1 MRLHSSLT
9 DLRVLVRGAGE
20 QASGIAHRLFRSH
33 LRVAMTEVPQPLA
46 VRRKV
51 SFCEAVWDGRCEVEG
66 VEARRVASAGEF
78 DGVLAEGAIP
88 VLVDPELRCLARWNP
103 HVLIDATIAKR
114 NLGTHR
120 DMAEL
125 VIGFGP
131 GFRAGEDVDV
141 VVETNRGH
149 DLGRLL
155 FDGEAEPNTGVPG
168 ATLGYTVERVLRAPA
183 EGVFEPLVE
192 IGDRVEPGD
201 LVARVGEHEIR
212 ARIAGVVRGLLRPG
226 IRVWQGLKAGD
237 IDPRG
242 ERRYCFTISEKAR
255 ALGGSALEAILMH
268 FNR

>member
-1 MRLHSSLT
+1 LL
-9 DLRVLVRGAGE
+9 
-20 QASGIAHRLFRSH
+20 
-33 LRVAMTEVPQPLA
+33 
-46 VRRKV
+46 
-51 SFCEAVWDGRCEVEG
+51 
-66 VEARRVASAGEF
+66 
-78 DGVLAEGAIP
+78 
-88 VLVDPELRCLARWNP
+88 
-103 HVLIDATIAKR
+103 DATLAKR
-114 NLGTHR
+114 NLGTRR

-125 VIGFGP
+125 VVGFGP

-149 DLGRLL
+149 DLGRLI

-183 EGVFEPLVE
+183 EGAFEPLVE
-192 IGDRVEPGD
+192 IGDRVEAGD
-201 LVARVGEHEIR
+201 LVARVGAHEVR
-212 ARIAGVVRGLLRPG
+212 AQIAGVVRGLLRPG
-226 IRVWQGLKAGD
+226 IRVWKGLKAGD